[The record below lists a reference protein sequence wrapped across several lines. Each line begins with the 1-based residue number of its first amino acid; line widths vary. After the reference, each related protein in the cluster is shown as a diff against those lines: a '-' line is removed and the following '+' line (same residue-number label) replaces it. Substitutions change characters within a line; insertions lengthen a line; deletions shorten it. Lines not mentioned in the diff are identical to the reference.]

1 MKTTADEKYL
11 IEPFN
16 KFINKKGFATNI
28 NTMNMIVGTTG
39 LGKTYRTFN
48 KFIPTLFEEHDLDCI
63 IYTYPMTEIYE
74 PMLAKEVVSEH
85 TRGVYLA
92 ENLIDAMNLINKG
105 KKVLLCCCHQSIV
118 GWKGK
123 RFLKSLESNGL
134 KTSWFVDE
142 SHSWMA
148 SHMDNYRE
156 ITGSHTPEYEAVMY
170 NMVSKLAERSPYI
183 FGLTATPQAEQI
195 KLVDVKG
202 SMDFNTINKYPKLEE
217 VVSRAGWMGGVTH
230 FNLGSSHTSAGQE
243 TLNVF
248 YDALFDHLNRS
259 HLYGKT
265 CMMIQSERANGKF
278 GWDRKHIEEMLKEY
292 YKHHSVPEASLC
304 ESHDMVAVLSSEFTG
319 FVNFKPKGFGIT
331 IDRTKSTEQEV
342 KNALANPEHAC
353 QILIVIEKGKMG
365 MNIHNL
371 KTYMSFRKT
380 DKEMSS
386 KYDNKPITETAKQIV
401 GRFMRIWTGMTNEKF
416 VKEYGYDL
424 TEYVKNLD
432 EDGLKSLFKLNS
444 YYLYV
449 PNNEMWRAAIKMI
462 KKDLSPSIE
471 TANAWVKQIRN

>member
-1 MKTTADEKYL
+1 
-11 IEPFN
+11 
-16 KFINKKGFATNI
+16 
-28 NTMNMIVGTTG
+28 
-39 LGKTYRTFN
+39 
-48 KFIPTLFEEHDLDCI
+48 
-63 IYTYPMTEIYE
+63 
-74 PMLAKEVVSEH
+74 
-85 TRGVYLA
+85 
-92 ENLIDAMNLINKG
+92 
-105 KKVLLCCCHQSIV
+105 
-118 GWKGK
+118 
-123 RFLKSLESNGL
+123 
-134 KTSWFVDE
+134 
-142 SHSWMA
+142 
-148 SHMDNYRE
+148 
-156 ITGSHTPEYEAVMY
+156 
-170 NMVSKLAERSPYI
+170 
-183 FGLTATPQAEQI
+183 
-195 KLVDVKG
+195 
-202 SMDFNTINKYPKLEE
+202 
-217 VVSRAGWMGGVTH
+217 
-230 FNLGSSHTSAGQE
+230 
-243 TLNVF
+243 
-248 YDALFDHLNRS
+248 
-259 HLYGKT
+259 
-265 CMMIQSERANGKF
+265 
-278 GWDRKHIEEMLKEY
+278 
-292 YKHHSVPEASLC
+292 
-304 ESHDMVAVLSSEFTG
+304 MVAVLSSEFTG